1 MMDEIKL
8 RDAYDEFAQ
17 ESWDE
22 TLGEPLAYVEGYR
35 DGAYD
40 FFEKLLGMPS

>member
-1 MMDEIKL
+1 MMNETKL

-22 TLGEPLAYVEGYR
+22 NLGEPLAYIEGYR
-35 DGAYD
+35 DGAYE